1 MRPVFDTIRSRI
13 LAGLVPLVVGLAGAA
28 LLGAGTLRQMR
39 EAVGAE
45 LEGLRASGEAGGGLV
60 TAVFEEMRAAERYL
74 SDPGADARRQFQAVA
89 EEVFRH
95 ERRLEALG
103 GLAPE
108 DRITVTQLEQ
118 LHASIEVAY
127 SIAHAL
133 KDLGRD
139 REALAQAVAVRPQ
152 ASELAR
158 LVRDLAVRQAAKAAR
173 AADRLAAASRHG
185 EQTLWLILV
194 VMAAGGGL
202 VARWTLQSVQAPL
215 GRLVTASERFGSG
228 DLRPVTVGE
237 MPLEFRVLAEAM
249 HRMGDRLR
257 RIVGEVIVE
266 SDRIA
271 GSAGD
276 LSTLSAQLAAA
287 SGHVSTAMTE
297 ISGGADHQRSEL
309 AAMGTGLE
317 ELRRATGEMAEAAES
332 TAEFG
337 QEIRSVADRQRGD
350 VAAAGGALLD
360 VREVVQ
366 TTSKQVAELAKLSA
380 SIDDFVDLIKR
391 ISSQTN
397 LLALNAAIEAARA
410 GEHGRGFAVVA
421 EEVRQLADE
430 SARAAEE
437 VARTTALIREQME
450 EVTATMAAGQAK
462 VRGIESVAQGATQ
475 GFSEIVAAI
484 EQVARAAQRV
494 KLAAQANRETTARL
508 QQQAQQVAAR
518 AVGHATGAA
527 EVTATAEQR
536 GTSTEQMAAAA
547 GHLLQAAEKLR
558 ALVGGLRV

>member
-89 EEVFRH
+89 EEVFRY

-133 KDLGRD
+133 KD
-139 REALAQAVAVRPQ
+139 
-152 ASELAR
+152 

-271 GSAGD
+271 GSAG
-276 LSTLSAQLAAA
+276 
-287 SGHVSTAMTE
+287 
-297 ISGGADHQRSEL
+297 
-309 AAMGTGLE
+309 GL
-317 ELRRATGEMAEAAES
+317 
-332 TAEFG
+332 
-337 QEIRSVADRQRGD
+337 
-350 VAAAGGALLD
+350 
-360 VREVVQ
+360 
-366 TTSKQVAELAKLSA
+366 
-380 SIDDFVDLIKR
+380 
-391 ISSQTN
+391 
-397 LLALNAAIEAARA
+397 
-410 GEHGRGFAVVA
+410 
-421 EEVRQLADE
+421 
-430 SARAAEE
+430 
-437 VARTTALIREQME
+437 
-450 EVTATMAAGQAK
+450 
-462 VRGIESVAQGATQ
+462 
-475 GFSEIVAAI
+475 
-484 EQVARAAQRV
+484 
-494 KLAAQANRETTARL
+494 
-508 QQQAQQVAAR
+508 
-518 AVGHATGAA
+518 
-527 EVTATAEQR
+527 
-536 GTSTEQMAAAA
+536 
-547 GHLLQAAEKLR
+547 
-558 ALVGGLRV
+558 